1 MGKNIEMIKYLN
13 YIIGV
18 PVALLIIRLLWGGW
32 YGYVFGKRINI
43 IVPIIIII
51 LGNIIYD
58 IYKYKRG

>member
-13 YIIGV
+13 YIIGI
-18 PVALLIIRLLWGGW
+18 PVALLIIRLFWGGW

-43 IVPIIIII
+43 IVPITIII